1 MTVTGADKFI
11 SAMKVKDKTAISKSR
26 AIVRSVASNMQGQ
39 VMRTVPVDTGYLR
52 REVHVQT
59 QGNAYYSQ
67 ATITANAYNG
77 RFNYGYAQENGT
89 RYIGPK
95 FFMSNAFRI
104 HGALFKQKISEVLQ
118 S

>member
-11 SAMKVKDKTAISKSR
+11 SAMRVKDKEAVAKSK
-26 AIVRSVASNMQGQ
+26 AIVRSVASDLQGQ

-52 REVHVQT
+52 REVQVQM

-104 HGALFKQKISEVLQ
+104 HGALFKQKISEVLKT
-118 S
+118 